1 MNHLRMALEET
12 GLKKGWVGVDLDGT
26 LAYYNSGDGV
36 AQIGP
41 PIEKMVAF
49 VKHMLDEGIEV
60 RIMTARVG
68 SENEAANEAQREMI
82 TKWTESILGQALAV
96 TCKKDP
102 GMIVLYD
109 DRAIQVISNMGEIV
123 EA

>member
-1 MNHLRMALEET
+1 MALEET

-36 AQIGP
+36 DKIGP
-41 PIEKMVAF
+41 PIEKMVSF
-49 VKHMLDEGIEV
+49 VKRMLDEGVEV

-68 SENEAANEAQREMI
+68 SENEAANEVQREMI
-82 TKWTESILGQALAV
+82 TRWTANILGQALTV

-109 DRAIQVISNMGEIV
+109 DRAIQVVSNMGEIV